1 MPPCPVL
8 PQTGEALATCHPA
21 SGEIGRA
28 ALHYWRRQAR
38 TIWRNNVTN
47 DHVNTLKVQHADL
60 EARLDE
66 ETRRPV
72 PDQAEISLLKRQKL
86 LIKDQIVQLER
97 V

>member
-1 MPPCPVL
+1 M
-8 PQTGEALATCHPA
+8 
-21 SGEIGRA
+21 
-28 ALHYWRRQAR
+28 
-38 TIWRNNVTN
+38 TN